1 MRLKWFAFAET
12 WNYSD
17 CCIKAG
23 THQVLLWTLPW
34 VLTVRYPS
42 SGTNLLKLCLPTD
55 IHLSPAILLQE
66 AFWSVKHPVELP
78 QDLLQPGCNWV
89 ASFLLRLLSSPGL
102 FMTIPNQKHS
112 AFQLRLD
119 PIRRSE
125 LDRTRILTASFSI
138 SYNCSFHLFV
148 FGIILV
154 KPTGS
159 ARRLAIWRSHSADE
173 SSRRKGT
180 SWLERSL
187 VTGAACS
194 GRCQTK
200 KTSGRFGRSD
210 VGVWG
215 LAYQR
220 GYCIGMIRSYSWAIT
235 SHKVSYNPSKCLRI
249 DL

>member
-1 MRLKWFAFAET
+1 MTVVSRQAHIKF
-12 WNYSD
+12 
-17 CCIKAG
+17 CCELCLGSLPWDTPLLGRIFRS
-23 THQVLLWTLPW
+23 HVLLIFTCHLQYFYKRLSDP
-34 VLTVRYPS
+34 LSIQLNSPRTYC
-42 SGTNLLKLCLPTD
+42 NLD
-55 IHLSPAILLQE
+55 AIGWHH
-66 AFWSVKHPVELP
+66 FCCFFCLP
-78 QDLLQPGCNWV
+78 QDYSKPETFQW
-89 ASFLLRLLSSPGL
+89 
-102 FMTIPNQKHS
+102 
-112 AFQLRLD
+112 FQLRLD

-125 LDRTRILTASFSI
+125 LDRTRILTESFSI

-187 VTGAACS
+187 VTGAACA

-210 VGVWG
+210 FGVGVWHIKED
-215 LAYQR
+215 
-220 GYCIGMIRSYSWAIT
+220 IGMINIYSLQDGPLLVIK
-235 SHKVSYNPSKCLRI
+235 SSEL
-249 DL
+249 